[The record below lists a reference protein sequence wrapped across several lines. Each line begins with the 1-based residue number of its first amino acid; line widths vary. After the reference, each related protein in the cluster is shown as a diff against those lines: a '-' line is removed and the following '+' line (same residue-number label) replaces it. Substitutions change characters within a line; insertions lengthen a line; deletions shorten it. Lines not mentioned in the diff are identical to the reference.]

1 MILPLS
7 FPMQLHGAPLANC
20 PESFTT
26 ACVTISA
33 FTIAGFGFDRSA
45 LALRVAY
52 VLPTQLTT
60 APSAYCAAVGPPA
73 CGVELRERERP
84 EREVCGSY
92 LYRDLVR
99 SRIQWVLLRE

>member
-33 FTIAGFGFDRSA
+33 FTISAFTIAGFGFDRSA
-45 LALRVAY
+45 LARAACC
-52 VLPTQLTT
+52 LP
-60 APSAYCAAVGPPA
+60 G
-73 CGVELRERERP
+73 
-84 EREVCGSY
+84 
-92 LYRDLVR
+92 
-99 SRIQWVLLRE
+99 

>member
-33 FTIAGFGFDRSA
+33 FTIAGFGFDRQIGPRA
-45 LALRVAY
+45 ACC
-52 VLPTQLTT
+52 LP
-60 APSAYCAAVGPPA
+60 G
-73 CGVELRERERP
+73 
-84 EREVCGSY
+84 
-92 LYRDLVR
+92 
-99 SRIQWVLLRE
+99 